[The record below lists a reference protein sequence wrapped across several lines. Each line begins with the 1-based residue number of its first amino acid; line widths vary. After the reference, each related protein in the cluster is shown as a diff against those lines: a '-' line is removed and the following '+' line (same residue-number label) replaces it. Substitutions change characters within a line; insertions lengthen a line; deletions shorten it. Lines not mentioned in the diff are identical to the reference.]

1 MRKLAVVVVP
11 VYRKFMPSEAFAFA
25 QCLNVLGHYDI
36 SLLHP
41 AGFDVS
47 DIVRTASRTIGHVA
61 MDDQWFRSIDSYNA
75 LCLSADF
82 YDAYAAY
89 EYMLIY
95 QLDAYAF
102 RDELADWCARGYDY
116 IGAPWLPNDTPYER
130 TLGDAVRWVRRT
142 LHPAGTT
149 QKITHA
155 QTHYHVGNG
164 GFSLRRVAKMKAVVE
179 EFRGLIDSMDPK
191 ERRAKED
198 VFFSTYIQRQAGISV
213 PDWREGLQFAFEN
226 SPAMALRL
234 AKGHLPFGCHYWS
247 KGNVW
252 KDFWYRYIPF
262 DPKQDAGT

>member
-25 QCLNVLGHYDI
+25 QCLNVLGRYDI

-116 IGAPWLPNDTPYER
+116 IGARGCLTIRLTNARSATPCDGCAAR
-130 TLGDAVRWVRRT
+130 STPPARHRKSPTPRRT
-142 LHPAGTT
+142 IMWATEDSACG
-149 QKITHA
+149 
-155 QTHYHVGNG
+155 VW
-164 GFSLRRVAKMKAVVE
+164 RR
-179 EFRGLIDSMDPK
+179 
-191 ERRAKED
+191 
-198 VFFSTYIQRQAGISV
+198 
-213 PDWREGLQFAFEN
+213 
-226 SPAMALRL
+226 
-234 AKGHLPFGCHYWS
+234 
-247 KGNVW
+247 
-252 KDFWYRYIPF
+252 
-262 DPKQDAGT
+262 

>member
-1 MRKLAVVVVP
+1 M
-11 VYRKFMPSEAFAFA
+11 
-25 QCLNVLGHYDI
+25 
-36 SLLHP
+36 
-41 AGFDVS
+41 
-47 DIVRTASRTIGHVA
+47 
-61 MDDQWFRSIDSYNA
+61 
-75 LCLSADF
+75 
-82 YDAYAAY
+82 
-89 EYMLIY
+89 
-95 QLDAYAF
+95 DAYAF

-142 LHPAGTT
+142 IHPAGTT

-262 DPKQDAGT
+262 DPKQDAGA